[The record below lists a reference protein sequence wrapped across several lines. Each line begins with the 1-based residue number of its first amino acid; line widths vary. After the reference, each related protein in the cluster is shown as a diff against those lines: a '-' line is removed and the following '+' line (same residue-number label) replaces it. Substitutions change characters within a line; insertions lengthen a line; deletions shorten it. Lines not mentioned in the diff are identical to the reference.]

1 MTVRRS
7 KCWKVDQ
14 WNSRW
19 WSRKF
24 LNSKVVARNFF
35 VSLRAFEWYQNY
47 KIWPRKPPW
56 NIIRSWLHHLMRRI
70 IKFVSLKSSRTS
82 KFSFSVYVVGKQFS
96 GIKSRAETKNFEIQD
111 GKDCRFGLYF
121 NKLCLGWIV
130 FEQICTI
137 IMKFLNRAFVL
148 GFSASMQLNR
158 RIKTLCRLSCLL
170 LWMIHIPPI
179 WAMFNVP

>member
-1 MTVRRS
+1 MTKNFCSQRLTHFRIFGGTENVSIFGRRLYERQHFKSAQVNGSKNPFGGPWVWTVTVRRS

-70 IKFVSLKSSRTS
+70 IKFVFLE
-82 KFSFSVYVVGKQFS
+82 KF
-96 GIKSRAETKNFEIQD
+96 T
-111 GKDCRFGLYF
+111 L
-121 NKLCLGWIV
+121 WI
-130 FEQICTI
+130 FIYP
-137 IMKFLNRAFVL
+137 
-148 GFSASMQLNR
+148 G
-158 RIKTLCRLSCLL
+158 
-170 LWMIHIPPI
+170 
-179 WAMFNVP
+179 